1 MADVSSLL
9 DVPLVIT
16 EKCDGSNLTYTR
28 TSVFSRSHSG
38 PPGHPSF
45 DLAKATHAR
54 IAHELSL
61 GLSLFCE
68 YCYAV
73 HSITYGALPDYSL
86 VFGARDDRE
95 GRWWDWDMV
104 VAQAADLGLPT
115 VPELYRGQ
123 VSTVRELEALT
134 LSLAAQPSVFGGPR
148 EGVVV
153 RHAGEFRD
161 ADFQRSLAKWVRSD
175 HVTTDEHWMHQNIR
189 PQRLAK
195 TEPSR

>member
-28 TSVFSRSHSG
+28 TAVFSRSHSG

-95 GRWWDWDMV
+95 GRFWDWDMV

-123 VSTVRELEALT
+123 VSTAGELEALT
-134 LSLAAQPSVFGGPR
+134 LSLAVQPSVFGGPR

-195 TEPSR
+195 REPSS